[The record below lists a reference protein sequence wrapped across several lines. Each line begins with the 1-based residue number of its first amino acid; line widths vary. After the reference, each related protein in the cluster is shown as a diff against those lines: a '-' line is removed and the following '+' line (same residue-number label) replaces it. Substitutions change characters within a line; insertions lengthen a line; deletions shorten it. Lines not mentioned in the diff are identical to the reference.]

1 MILIVDAISTN
12 FLDFL
17 LQSGWLEW
25 AGVFTGIL
33 CVWLAAKNNI
43 FNWPVAMV
51 SVLIYILIFFESKL
65 YSDMGLQVYFLIMN
79 VYGWYFWNKKK
90 KSQEAPTPVS
100 MIRKQE
106 LLIAAVAVIPLT
118 LVSGFFLQQQT
129 DASYPYIDS
138 FCTAC
143 SLVAQVFLAR
153 KVLQNWLMWIFVDII
168 YVGVYL
174 SKGLYP
180 TALMYALYIYIAWVG
195 YQGWRKTYR
204 QEQES
209 HD

>member
-1 MILIVDAISTN
+1 MMLTMMAN
-12 FLDFL
+12 LKEGMDFL
-17 LQSGWLEW
+17 IQSGWLEW

-43 FNWPVAMV
+43 YNWPIAIV
-51 SVLIYILIFFESKL
+51 SVLIYVLIFFETRL

-79 VYGWYFWNKKK
+79 IYGWYFWTKKK
-90 KSQEAPTPVS
+90 NTQEQTIPVS
-100 MIRKQE
+100 TIKQKE
-106 LLIAAVAVIPLT
+106 IIISIIAILLLTVIP
-118 LVSGFFLQQQT
+118 GFLLHQNT
-129 DASYPYIDS
+129 AAAYPYIDS

-153 KVLQNWLMWIFVDII
+153 KVLENWLIWIFVDII

-180 TALMYALYIYIAWVG
+180 TAMMYTLYIYIAWMG
-195 YQGWRKTYR
+195 YKGWKKTLA
-204 QEQES
+204 
-209 HD
+209 